1 MKKLLNLLLVDS
13 EIETVPPEIANH
25 PAVRI
30 SATKRKKPASQ
41 ILLDAT
47 LHHSAMKRL
56 EGADRRGR
64 PDIVHFFLL
73 LGLESVLSRRGLLRV
88 FVHTRNDELIAVDPT
103 TRLPKNYPRFVGLM
117 ESLFMEKAVP
127 SRGAPLLKLSEGY
140 SFKRC
145 LDEIPHS
152 EVVVFSEQGKRI
164 RLSQYF
170 RGKEDLLCVIGGFSK
185 GDFIS
190 DVYSGT
196 DEVISI
202 FEEPLTVWTVE
213 SELIVNYENA
223 LMKIL

>member
-1 MKKLLNLLLVDS
+1 MLNLLLVDS
-13 EIETVPPEIANH
+13 EIETVPPEIASH
-25 PAVRI
+25 PAVRA

-47 LHHSAMKRL
+47 LHHSAMKGL
-56 EGADRRGR
+56 GGAERRGR

-73 LGLESVLSRRGLLRV
+73 LGLESILSRRGLLRV
-88 FVHTRNDELIAVDPT
+88 FVHTRNEELITVDPT

-117 ESLFMEKAVP
+117 ESLFAEKAVP
-127 SRGAPLLKLSEGY
+127 SRGASLLKLNEDY

-152 EVVVFSEQGKRI
+152 KVVVLSEQGKRT

-170 RGKEDLLCVIGGFSK
+170 NGNEDLLCVIGGFSK
-185 GDFIS
+185 GDFRS
-190 DVYSGT
+190 DVYSGA

-202 FEEPLTVWTVE
+202 FEEPLTVWTVT

-223 LMKIL
+223 LGL

>member
-1 MKKLLNLLLVDS
+1 MRKMLNLLLADS
-13 EIETVPPEIANH
+13 EIETVPQEIAGQ

-30 SATKRKKPASQ
+30 NAAKRKKPASK

-47 LHHSAMKRL
+47 IHHSAMKRL

-73 LGLESVLSRRGLLRV
+73 LGLESILSKRGLLRI
-88 FVHTRNDELIAVDPT
+88 FVHTRNDELISIDPA

-117 ESLFMEKAVP
+117 ESLFADKAVP
-127 SRGAPLLKLSEGY
+127 SRRAPLLRLSEDY

-152 EVVVFSEQGKRI
+152 KAIVLSEQGKKV
-164 RLSQYF
+164 RLGQYLH
-170 RGKEDLLCVIGGFSK
+170 GKEDLLCVIGGFSK
-185 GDFIS
+185 GDFRS
-190 DVYSGT
+190 DVYSGA

-202 FEEPLTVWTVE
+202 YEEPLTVWTVA

-223 LMKIL
+223 LRL

>member
-1 MKKLLNLLLVDS
+1 MLNLLLVDS
-13 EIETVPPEIANH
+13 EIETVPQEIANH

-30 SATKRKKPASQ
+30 NAAKRKKPASQ

-56 EGADRRGR
+56 PQADRRGR

-73 LGLESVLSRRGLLRV
+73 LGLESVLSHKGLLRI
-88 FVHTRNDELIAVDPT
+88 FVHTRNDELIVVDPT

-117 ESLFMEKAVP
+117 ESLLADKTVP
-127 SRGAPLLKLSEGY
+127 SRGTPLLKLNEGY

-152 EVVVFSEQGKRI
+152 EVIVLSEQGKRV
-164 RLSQYF
+164 RLNQHFS
-170 RGKEDLLCVIGGFSK
+170 GKKDLLCVIGGFSR
-185 GDFIS
+185 GDFRS
-190 DVYSGT
+190 DVYSGA

-202 FEEPLTVWTVE
+202 FEEPLTVWTVT

-223 LMKIL
+223 LGI